1 MTEANEFVYTR
12 VLDAPRELV
21 FKMWSEVEHLINWW
35 GPVGLDLGIAE
46 LDFRPGG
53 IFHYNMRSPQGDE
66 MWGRFIYREIVE
78 PEKIV
83 FITSFSDEEGNIVRA
98 SFSPEFPL
106 EVLNVVTF
114 TEHEGT
120 TILTLRGGPIN
131 ATEEERNFYN
141 GMFESMEQGFGGT
154 FDQLAEYLSKL

>member
-21 FKMWSEVEHLINWW
+21 FKVWSEVEHLKNWW
-35 GPVGLDLGIAE
+35 GPVGLELGIAK

-53 IFHYNMRSPQGDE
+53 IFHYNMRSPEGDV
-66 MWGRFIYREIVE
+66 MWGRFVYREIIA

-83 FITSFSDEEGNIVRA
+83 FINSFSNEEGDAVRA
-98 SFSPEFPL
+98 PFSAEFPI
-106 EVLNVVTF
+106 EILNTVSF
-114 TEHEGT
+114 IENEGKT
-120 TILTLRGGPIN
+120 TLTLRGAPLN
-131 ATEEERNFYN
+131 ATEEELIFYS

-154 FDQLAEYLSKL
+154 FDQLAEYLTKV

>member
-21 FKMWSEVEHLINWW
+21 FKVWSEVEHLKNWW
-35 GPVGLDLGIAE
+35 GPIGLELGIAK

-53 IFHYNMRSPQGDE
+53 IFHYNMRSPEGDV
-66 MWGRFIYREIVE
+66 MWGRFVYREIVA

-83 FITSFSDEEGNIVRA
+83 FINSFSNEEGDAVRA
-98 SFSPEFPL
+98 LFSAEFPI
-106 EVLNVVTF
+106 EILNTVTF
-114 TEHEGT
+114 TENEGKT
-120 TILTLRGGPIN
+120 TLTLRGGPLN
-131 ATEEERNFYN
+131 ATEEELIFYR

-154 FDQLAEYLSKL
+154 FDQLAEYLTKV